1 MKKKK
6 INLLPIMRVK
16 LLLMNKKVIVIGLM
30 MLLLASANAQRIGG
44 KVGISLSNATSSISN
59 IESLP
64 ENVIGMHAGLIGE
77 VKLFSGF
84 YLNSGILLSQKGFCA
99 DSITPSLSSGHVQVN
114 YLEAPLNLAV
124 KFNMGVMKLFV
135 QAGPYL
141 DYGFNASHIFEDT
154 SLGKIKIEFDDDV
167 YHINRIDYGAGFG
180 AGIEVSI
187 LQIAVNYS
195 IGLTDISSTDEIEI
209 KNGVFGISA
218 AMLF

>member
-1 MKKKK
+1 MKK
-6 INLLPIMRVK
+6 NVW
-16 LLLMNKKVIVIGLM
+16 VFGL
-30 MLLLASANAQRIGG
+30 MLLLTVSANAQRIGG
-44 KVGISLSNATSSISN
+44 KVGISLSNTTPSISN

-77 VKLFSGF
+77 VKLFSGL
-84 YLNSGILLSQKGFCA
+84 YLNSGILFSQKGFCT

-114 YLEAPLNLAV
+114 YLEAPLNLAL
-124 KFNMGVMKLFV
+124 KFNMGVIKIFV

-141 DYGFNASHIFEDT
+141 DYGLNATHIFENT
-154 SLGKIKIEFDDDV
+154 SLGKTKIEFEDEV
-167 YHINRIDYGAGFG
+167 FHINRIDYGAGFG

-187 LQIAVNYS
+187 LQIAINYS
-195 IGLTDISSTDEIEI
+195 LGLTDISSTDEIEI